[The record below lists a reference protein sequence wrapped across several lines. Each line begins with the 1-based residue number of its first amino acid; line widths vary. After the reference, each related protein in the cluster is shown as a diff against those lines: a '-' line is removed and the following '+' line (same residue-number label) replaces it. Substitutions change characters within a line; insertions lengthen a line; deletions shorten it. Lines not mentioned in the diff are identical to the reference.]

1 MTTDSTTGQGCGE
14 PPHHGPT
21 SYRPLRAR
29 LRTPY
34 KVVLL
39 LTHWHCDRRREGGQG
54 NALPSG
60 ALPVFASS
68 RLLHR
73 RSTVRTYSVRL
84 AASASALPLCTHATH
99 TCPRLTVTRVIV
111 RTDRLAPRVLPQ
123 APAAATTPAA
133 APIATVA
140 AAVQPLSSAPPPSSA

>member
-1 MTTDSTTGQGCGE
+1 MTTDSTTGQGRGE
-14 PPHHGPT
+14 SPHHGPT

-29 LRTPY
+29 LRAPY

-39 LTHWHCDRRREGGQG
+39 LTHWHCDGRREGGQG

-68 RLLHR
+68 RLLHQ

-99 TCPRLTVTRVIV
+99 TCSRLTRVIV

-123 APAAATTPAA
+123 APAATTTPAAA

-140 AAVQPLSSAPPPSSA
+140 AAVQPLSSAAPPSSA